1 MGKLY
6 INAMNNTTKGW
17 SFQCSC
23 VSVFNFHA
31 FKEIKKISMRK
42 STQSNDVPVNN
53 SKQNSDIFHDY
64 I

>member
-1 MGKLY
+1 MGKPSINVI
-6 INAMNNTTKGW
+6 INATKGW

-31 FKEIKKISMRK
+31 FKEQKKISMRK
-42 STQSNDVPVNN
+42 ATQSNEVPVNN
-53 SKQNSDIFHDY
+53 SKQNSDIFHNY